1 MLYTAIFVL
10 RTYIISPS
18 PRDHLR
24 FGSIFGAVIFLAMS
38 CWFYLERSPITYYLY
53 VLFPS
58 YFWGQIIDDLD
69 TLQDLLDLTSNRY
82 ASSAGVWTTILTTVI
97 SLEFMVLGYFHRV
110 AWTVGWI
117 VMGILWPLLGVPTT
131 FRRANRPLL
140 SAWAGASLFTSVFT
154 ILPIEKGE
162 SLWVITLGGIAFL
175 VAGHLIRRRFD
186 GPSRAQWL
194 LILLSLLVTIDSG
207 RRLQRKK
214 GLPLVNQLI
223 GWTLVASSF
232 LPLLPKRLV
241 GSYRSQRS
249 TQTNRLIE
257 IIFAYVP
264 VFIILSLSYE
274 TLFYLAFSGS
284 LLIWL
289 ELETRLSGFHE
300 ADDRHRARGYQPKGY
315 QAVVPISKFR
325 LRHCRLSFFYLF
337 FIHVGFFGTGNV
349 GSVSSFYLEPVY
361 RLVPIFNPFLMST
374 LLVLK
379 ILIPFLIVSSVF
391 SSLNLNL
398 GLPKFSLFVSSLVIT
413 DLMSLNFFFLVNDV
427 GSWLEIGQSI
437 SHFAI
442 SSLLLVFMIL
452 LHFLGDF
459 LLSDLIPGSKSK
471 SSTFSIKSKPH

>member
-162 SLWVITLGGIAFL
+162 SLWVM
-175 VAGHLIRRRFD
+175 
-186 GPSRAQWL
+186 
-194 LILLSLLVTIDSG
+194 
-207 RRLQRKK
+207 
-214 GLPLVNQLI
+214 
-223 GWTLVASSF
+223 
-232 LPLLPKRLV
+232 
-241 GSYRSQRS
+241 
-249 TQTNRLIE
+249 
-257 IIFAYVP
+257 
-264 VFIILSLSYE
+264 
-274 TLFYLAFSGS
+274 
-284 LLIWL
+284 
-289 ELETRLSGFHE
+289 
-300 ADDRHRARGYQPKGY
+300 
-315 QAVVPISKFR
+315 
-325 LRHCRLSFFYLF
+325 
-337 FIHVGFFGTGNV
+337 
-349 GSVSSFYLEPVY
+349 SVS
-361 RLVPIFNPFLMST
+361 IFEKWQRMIYSR
-374 LLVLK
+374 
-379 ILIPFLIVSSVF
+379 
-391 SSLNLNL
+391 
-398 GLPKFSLFVSSLVIT
+398 
-413 DLMSLNFFFLVNDV
+413 
-427 GSWLEIGQSI
+427 SI
-437 SHFAI
+437 
-442 SSLLLVFMIL
+442 
-452 LHFLGDF
+452 
-459 LLSDLIPGSKSK
+459 
-471 SSTFSIKSKPH
+471 